1 MLVMKLTFTKYSRV
15 ILACLVCYLTCEQF
29 TCNNQWKTCEYGA
42 RKC

>member
-15 ILACLVCYLTCEQF
+15 ILVRLVCHLAREQF
-29 TCNNQWKTCEYGA
+29 TCNNHWKTFEYDA